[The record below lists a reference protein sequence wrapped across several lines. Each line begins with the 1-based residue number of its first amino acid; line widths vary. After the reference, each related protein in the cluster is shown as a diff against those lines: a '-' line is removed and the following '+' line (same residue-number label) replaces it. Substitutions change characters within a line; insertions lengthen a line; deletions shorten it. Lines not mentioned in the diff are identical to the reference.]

1 MLRKIFIYTLFFYFL
16 ALLQTT
22 VLAGFE
28 LGGIISLMLIA
39 VILINLFER
48 RSKDYSGVYAAFIGG
63 FFLDIFSASLIGQNI
78 LILLALALFIK
89 IVLRK
94 YVWASAI

>member
-1 MLRKIFIYTLFFYFL
+1 MIKKIFIYTLFFYFL

-22 VLAGFE
+22 SLVGFN
-28 LGGIISLMLIA
+28 LLGIINLIVIA
-39 VILINLFER
+39 VILINLFEKP
-48 RSKDYSGVYAAFIGG
+48 KDYSGIYAGFIGG
-63 FFLDIFSASLIGQNI
+63 FFLDIFSASLIGQNV

-94 YVWASAI
+94 YVWAPAI

>member
-1 MLRKIFIYTLFFYFL
+1 MLRKIFIYTLFFYLL

-22 VLAGFE
+22 SLVSFE
-28 LGGIISLMLIA
+28 IGGVISLMLIA
-39 VILINLFER
+39 VILINLFEKP
-48 RSKDYSGVYAAFIGG
+48 KDYSGIYAGFIGG
-63 FFLDIFSASLIGQNI
+63 FFLDIFSASLIGQNA

-94 YVWASAI
+94 YVWAPVI

>member
-1 MLRKIFIYTLFFYFL
+1 MFFYFL

-28 LGGIISLMLIA
+28 LGGVISLMLIA
-39 VILINLFER
+39 VVLINLFER
-48 RSKDYSGVYAAFIGG
+48 SKNYSGVYAAFISG
-63 FFLDIFSASLIGQNI
+63 FFLDIFSASLIGQNV
-78 LILLALALFIK
+78 LILLASALFIK

-94 YVWASAI
+94 YVWAPAI